1 MMISSLVTLDEYD
14 ISSGSGTKE
23 LNIMHILV

>member
-1 MMISSLVTLDEYD
+1 MMSILVTLDEYD

-23 LNIMHILV
+23 LNVLHILV